1 MATDPRDDVAL
12 DVAKGHL
19 RQAWEAF
26 RFDERIP
33 WGDLPGNAGKMP
45 AQVWVDALK
54 DALEHHR
61 QIEGLIS

>member
-1 MATDPRDDVAL
+1 MVNDPRYDVAL
-12 DVAKGHL
+12 EVAKVHL

-26 RFDERIP
+26 RADARIP
-33 WGDLPGNAGKMP
+33 WRDLPGTPPKVQ

>member
-1 MATDPRDDVAL
+1 M
-12 DVAKGHL
+12 
-19 RQAWEAF
+19 QAWEAF
-26 RFDERIP
+26 RSDERIP
-33 WGDLPGNAGKMP
+33 WRDLPGNARKMQ

>member
-1 MATDPRDDVAL
+1 MADDPRYDVAL
-12 DVAKGHL
+12 EVAKLHL

-26 RFDERIP
+26 RTDGRVP
-33 WGDLPGNAGKMP
+33 WRELPGSTSKVQ
-45 AQVWVDALK
+45 AQVWVGALT